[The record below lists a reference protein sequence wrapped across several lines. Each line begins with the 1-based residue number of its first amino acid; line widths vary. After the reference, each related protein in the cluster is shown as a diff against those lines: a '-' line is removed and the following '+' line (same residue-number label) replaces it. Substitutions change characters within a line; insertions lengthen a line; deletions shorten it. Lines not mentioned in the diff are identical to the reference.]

1 MPCKAWGSI
10 SVHESSKPVLA
21 QTHAASWQKA
31 FVSHPAMWDSHNC
44 QLTGST
50 SVSPLK
56 WIQLKIMR
64 WTQSHRKWAVKELR
78 VKNPQK
84 TLRKSACAH
93 ARTCCKTTPVQQSF
107 REERYLF
114 STGSHC
120 ILRQLRPR
128 HVDSIV
134 SRAPLHNHT
143 STPLIDYK
151 TVLNYVATKWFGN
164 HSGTQFIEKPYL

>member
-21 QTHAASWQKA
+21 QIHAASWQKA

-78 VKNPQK
+78 KGEEPTENAQEK
-84 TLRKSACAH
+84 RMRS
-93 ARTCCKTTPVQQSF
+93 RT
-107 REERYLF
+107 
-114 STGSHC
+114 
-120 ILRQLRPR
+120 
-128 HVDSIV
+128 HV
-134 SRAPLHNHT
+134 L
-143 STPLIDYK
+143 
-151 TVLNYVATKWFGN
+151 
-164 HSGTQFIEKPYL
+164 